1 MARAIPVRNLYY
13 LFLYAWNRFQ
23 EGRIVDVSGVAGP
36 ELPNLLAKV
45 LLEGTR
51 HLLRRGLD
59 RGYVEHEEDTAR
71 LRGRI
76 LVGETVGRALLP
88 RARAACRYDELSHDV
103 LHNRIL
109 KSTLAQLGLA
119 EEVDPELQHQL
130 RGLVRALRE
139 VAAIRLSDSDFRRV
153 QLHGNN
159 AFYDFLLK
167 VCALAHD
174 ALIPEEGGERFR
186 FRDIV
191 SDERLMARVFQDF
204 VFNFYRL
211 EQSDFE
217 VRRENIT
224 WDVVP
229 TFGSGLHMLPV
240 MQTDVSLRRPGRTIV
255 VDTKYY
261 REPLQVYQGQRTV
274 RPEHLYQLFAYLKNL
289 ERRGGSDA
297 RAEGLLLYPTVEEAI
312 GLTFEVQ
319 GHIVRVQTINLDQDW
334 ACIHRDLL
342 ALLRFA
348 GGAAGSLTGWSG
360 PSEVCLMRRT
370 DVTAR
375 AGASGPSTG

>member
-1 MARAIPVRNLYY
+1 M
-13 LFLYAWNRFQ
+13 
-23 EGRIVDVSGVAGP
+23 SGIAGP

-51 HLLRRGLD
+51 HLVRRGLD

-109 KSTLAQLGLA
+109 KSTLARLGLA
-119 EEVDPELQHQL
+119 EEVDPELRYQL
-130 RGLVRALRE
+130 RGLARVLRE
-139 VAAIRLSDSDFRRV
+139 VAAIRLSASDFRRV

-174 ALIPEEGGERFR
+174 ALIPEEGGGRFR

-191 SDERLMARVFQDF
+191 RDERRMAKVFQDF

-211 EQSDFE
+211 EQTAYE
-217 VRRENIT
+217 VRRENIV

-229 TFGSGLHMLPV
+229 TFGSGLHMLPM
-240 MQTDVSLRRPGRTIV
+240 MQTDVSLRRPGHTII

-261 REPLQVYQGQRTV
+261 REPLQVYQGRRTV
-274 RPEHLYQLFAYLKNL
+274 RSEHLYQLFAYLKNL
-289 ERRGGSDA
+289 ERRGGPDMQ
-297 RAEGLLLYPTVEEAI
+297 AEGLLLYPTVEEAI
-312 GLTFEVQ
+312 ELAFEVQ
-319 GHIVRVQTINLDQDW
+319 GHIVRVRTINLDRDW

-342 ALLRFA
+342 AALEFPK
-348 GGAAGSLTGWSG
+348 AA
-360 PSEVCLMRRT
+360 
-370 DVTAR
+370 
-375 AGASGPSTG
+375 